1 MIELT
6 EAQLRALENP
16 EAVPVRLVN
25 PQTNEA
31 FVFLPVDE
39 YARLKN
45 QEYDDSPWTRQELE
59 AAAWEVGDRT
69 DWDEYEA
76 ALAIP

>member
-6 EAQLRALENP
+6 EAQLRALQNP
-16 EAVPVRLVN
+16 DGAPMRLVN

-31 FVFLPVDE
+31 FVLLSVTE
-39 YARLKN
+39 YERLKN
-45 QEYDDSPWTRQELE
+45 HEYDDSPWTRQELE

-69 DWDEYEA
+69 GWEEYDDIAETT
-76 ALAIP
+76 